1 MHGHATHHNPMR
13 RFINPLLLL
22 AAHSRRADLI
32 RQIHYLKVE
41 NEILRSRLGKRVM
54 VTPRERE
61 RLVRYARKVGPAIKD
76 LVSIVVVSTMLKWL
90 NAQYWGKAK
99 GTKPRKAGRPRTP
112 EDLQALVIRIARE
125 TGWGY
130 TRILGELKKL
140 GMTGICRS
148 TVVNILKRAGLDP
161 SPERKKATWDEF
173 IKRHAETLWA
183 CDFMPRKILTLQ
195 GWREAFVLV
204 FINLR
209 TRKAWVSPST
219 LAPGGEWTAEQTKEF
234 LRSSDTGNEP
244 VMVMH
249 DNDTKFQ
256 VRFQAALKAYK
267 AVPIRLQLCSPN
279 LNAYAERFIQTL
291 QQECLDHFVIFGC
304 RHMDHLVR
312 EFLEHY
318 HTERPHQSLDNQ
330 LLARDGPLG
339 QPSGHRVECDV
350 RLGGVL
356 KHYRRAA

>member
-1 MHGHATHHNPMR
+1 MR
-13 RFINPLLLL
+13 RFINPLLLW

-61 RLVRYARKVGPAIKD
+61 RLVRYARKVGPAIKE
-76 LVSIVVVSTMLKWL
+76 LVSIVAVSTMLRWL
-90 NAQYWGKAK
+90 HAQYWGKAK
-99 GTKPRKAGRPRTP
+99 GTKPRKPGRPRTP
-112 EDLQALVIRIARE
+112 EELQALVIRIARE

-183 CDFMPRKILTLQ
+183 CDFLPKRVLTFR
-195 GWREAFVLV
+195 GWRDAYVLV
-204 FINLR
+204 FIHVKSR
-209 TRKAWVSPST
+209 IAWVSPT
-219 LAPGGEWTAEQTKEF
+219 TFEPTAEWTGQQTAQFMCE
-234 LRSSDTGNEP
+234 RNGSDSARRL
-244 VMVMH
+244 VLH
-249 DNDTKFQ
+249 DNDTKFGSAF
-256 VRFQAALKAYK
+256 RKALRTRRARP
-267 AVPIRLQLCSPN
+267 VRLQLCSPN

-291 QQECLDHFVIFGC
+291 QQECLDHFMIFGC

-318 HTERPHQSLDNQ
+318 HTERPHQALDNRP
-330 LLARDGPLG
+330 LTRDGPSSWFG
-339 QPSGHRVECDV
+339 EHVECDH

-356 KHYRRAA
+356 KHYRGAA